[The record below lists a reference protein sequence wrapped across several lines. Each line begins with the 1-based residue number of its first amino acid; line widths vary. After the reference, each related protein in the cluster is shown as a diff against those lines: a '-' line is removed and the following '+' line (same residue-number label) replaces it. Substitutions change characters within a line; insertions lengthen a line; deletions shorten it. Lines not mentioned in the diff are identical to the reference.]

1 MTTKLRNQL
10 LSLNTNQSSTGA
22 GTGAN
27 SIPPGTA
34 ITDNNQSFLLPGLA
48 SPPTISN
55 SPIFQN
61 PAPHS
66 NRKMDLSIEV
76 PSHQFETNEQTTTPI
91 DINMNMLKYYEIL
104 QLPTPIFNTGSFANY
119 NQPLSSLSSNSS
131 NASISMSPPAFRL
144 ISRVCSL
151 KQPKRYVSEPIPISS
166 STSENKVTTS
176 PITPSSSPP
185 TLQQEEIAKK
195 EKQKT
200 FYSKR
205 LGLSFNFVEEIGKGN
220 FSHVV
225 LAKTNIYHNDSNGN
239 SVSNNN
245 HNQDVVDLAVAVK
258 IISVPMESK
267 QQVHNF
273 KSFIRRE
280 LNILYHISHH
290 PCITSLIDYEI
301 SLDIPIEQIESDVI
315 IDDDEIY
322 QKNSPQNLSMQPHSD
337 IDKSSSP
344 DQFIFMNY
352 CNGGNLLHFLQKNNS
367 KHHYLHHHHH
377 HHHHH
382 NHQQDH
388 HDTIH
393 YWQFLKRIVCELIA
407 TTAFLHKNLV
417 IHRDLK
423 LENILLLH
431 DFESLVSLSSSVS
444 FDELLMSN
452 AISNLSDFGLSKKL
466 STQDQLLSTR
476 CGSQDYIAPE
486 ILMGLKYNG
495 KLTDTWSIGVIIYSI
510 LENRLPFDIPPP
522 PPSSSATPHYN
533 SSTSPNKGSPTVIKR
548 RRSKTN
554 STAYRIA
561 MIDWEWSKLD
571 NANIEHYQESVKDN
585 GNDTIPTEVLT
596 IWKQLKSVVD
606 TVLVRKEKRINVE
619 QMLQLDEFKWIT
631 DCLPDFIVNV

>member
-1 MTTKLRNQL
+1 MTTKLRNQP
-10 LSLNTNQSSTGA
+10 LSLNTNQSGTGA
-22 GTGAN
+22 GTSTD
-27 SIPPGTA
+27 SIPAGSH
-34 ITDNNQSFLLPGLA
+34 ITNTNQSFLLPGLA

-55 SPIFQN
+55 TAMFQN
-61 PAPHS
+61 PAPHTI
-66 NRKMDLSIEV
+66 RKMDLSIEV
-76 PSHQFETNEQTTTPI
+76 PPHQLENNEQNTTPI
-91 DINMNMLKYYEIL
+91 DINMNMLKHYEIL

-131 NASISMSPPAFRL
+131 NASISMSPPTFRL

-151 KQPKRYVSEPIPISS
+151 KQPKRYVSEPIPIST

-195 EKQKT
+195 EKQKI

-225 LAKTNIYHNDSNGN
+225 LAKTNIYNSDNNGN
-239 SVSNNN
+239 SVNNN
-245 HNQDVVDLAVAVK
+245 TNDNQEVVDLAVAVK

-290 PCITSLIDYEI
+290 PCITSLIDYDI

-315 IDDDEIY
+315 IDDDELY
-322 QKNSPQNLSMQPHSD
+322 QKTPPQNLSMNPHSD
-337 IDKSSSP
+337 VDKSSSP

-367 KHHYLHHHHH
+367 KHHYLHNHHH

-382 NHQQDH
+382 NHQQGY
-388 HDTIH
+388 HDTIQ
-393 YWQFLKRIVCELIA
+393 YWQFLKRIVCELIV

-431 DFESLVSLSSSVS
+431 DFDSLASLTSSIP
-444 FDELLMSN
+444 FNELLMSN

-466 STQDQLLSTR
+466 ATQDQLLSTR

-522 PPSSSATPHYN
+522 SSTTHYN
-533 SSTSPNKGSPTVIKR
+533 SSTSPNRGSPTVIKR

-571 NANIEHYQESVKDN
+571 NDNIERYQESVKEKEN
-585 GNDTIPTEVLT
+585 ENDPIPSEVLA

-619 QMLQLDEFKWIT
+619 QMLQMDEFKWIT